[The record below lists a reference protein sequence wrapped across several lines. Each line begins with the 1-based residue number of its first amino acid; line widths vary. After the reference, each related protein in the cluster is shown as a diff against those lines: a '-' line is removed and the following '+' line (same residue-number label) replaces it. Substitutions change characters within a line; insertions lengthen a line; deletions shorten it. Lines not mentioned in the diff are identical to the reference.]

1 ERDAKVVRTAL
12 QLGPFVAP
20 ELERLA
26 VRPVGGAEAVLVV
39 VRRVVER
46 PREEHAVLTLLELYG
61 VDAAMLR
68 RVDQLT
74 RLLDRA
80 PVFVADV
87 GAQVARPVV
96 PDARAADRHLPHGRY
111 MMAAPPGAVRRLAC
125 HNRARAML
133 RGDSAAVEA
142 AVRARPSA
150 ERLLAPAVG
159 FGLPALAV
167 LVAIFV
173 IRPFY
178 GVMDDAALL
187 TLVQDVGRN
196 GFLDVYRHH

>member
-1 ERDAKVVRTAL
+1 
-12 QLGPFVAP
+12 
-20 ELERLA
+20 LERLA
-26 VRPVGGAEAVLVV
+26 VRPVGRAEAVLVV

-46 PREEHAVLTLLELYG
+46 LREEHAVLTLLELDG
-61 VDAAMLR
+61 VDAALFCG
-68 RVDQLT
+68 VDQLA

-80 PVFVADV
+80 LVVVADL
-87 GAQVARPVV
+87 GDHVARPVV
-96 PDARAADRHLPHGRY
+96 PDPRAADRQLPHGRY
-111 MMAAPPGAVRRLAC
+111 MMAAPPGALRRLAC
-125 HNRARAML
+125 HNRTRAML

-142 AVRARPSA
+142 AARPPPAA

-187 TLVQDVGRN
+187 TLLQAVGRN
-196 GFLDVYRHH
+196 GVLHVYRHH